1 MAHTNEDHI
10 KLVNGLVEITIDSAD
25 GYEEAAKDAE
35 SSRFKTLFQARA
47 QERRGIVSDLQAE
60 VRRLGGTPDDD
71 GSILAAAHRVFLN
84 VRDALTKG
92 DEAVVKTVEDGEDH
106 IKAKYE
112 KALGDVDIQPETR
125 RAIEEAYAKVKAGHD
140 QMRDI
145 KHAQQAS

>member
-25 GYEEAAKDAE
+25 GYEEAAKDAQ
-35 SSRFKTLFQARA
+35 SSCFKTLFQSRA
-47 QERRGIVSDLQAE
+47 QERRAIVADLQAE

-112 KALGDVDIQPETR
+112 KALGDTDVQPETR
-125 RAIEEAYAKVKAGHD
+125 RAIEAAYAKVKAGHD

-145 KHAQQAS
+145 KHAIAS

>member
-1 MAHTNEDHI
+1 MAHTNENHI

>member
-25 GYEEAAKDAE
+25 GYEEAAKDAQ

-47 QERRGIVSDLQAE
+47 QERRGVVSDLQAE
-60 VRRLGGTPDDD
+60 VRRLGGTPDED

-112 KALGDVDIQPETR
+112 KALQDTDVQPETR
-125 RAIEEAYAKVKAGHD
+125 RAIEAAYAKVKAGHD

-145 KHAQQAS
+145 KHAIAS

>member
-25 GYEEAAKDAE
+25 GYEEAAKDAQ

-47 QERRGIVSDLQAE
+47 QERRAIVADLQAE

-112 KALGDVDIQPETR
+112 KALGDTDVQPETR
-125 RAIEEAYAKVKAGHD
+125 RAIEAAYAKVKAGHD

-145 KHAQQAS
+145 KHAIAS

>member
-25 GYEEAAKDAE
+25 GYEEAAKDAQ
-35 SSRFKTLFQARA
+35 SSRFKTLFQSRA
-47 QERRGIVSDLQAE
+47 QERRAIVADLQAE

-112 KALGDVDIQPETR
+112 KALGDTDVQPETR
-125 RAIEEAYAKVKAGHD
+125 RAIEAAYAKVKAGHD

-145 KHAQQAS
+145 KHAIAS

>member
-25 GYEEAAKDAE
+25 GYEEAAKDAQ
-35 SSRFKTLFQARA
+35 SSRFKTLFQSRA
-47 QERRGIVSDLQAE
+47 QERRAIVSDLQAE

-112 KALGDVDIQPETR
+112 KALGDVDIQPDTR

-145 KHAQQAS
+145 KHMLAS

>member
-25 GYEEAAKDAE
+25 GYEEAAKDAQ

>member
-25 GYEEAAKDAE
+25 GYEAAARDAE
-35 SSRFKTLFQARA
+35 SRSFKSLFEARA
-47 QERRGIVSDLQAE
+47 QERRGVVSDLQSE

-84 VRDALTKG
+84 VRDSLTKG
-92 DEAVVKTVEDGEDH
+92 DESVVKTVEDGEDH

-112 KALGDVDIQPETR
+112 KALQDLDVDPQTR
-125 RAIEEAYAKVKAGHD
+125 RAIEAAYAKVKAGHD

-145 KHAQQAS
+145 KHAQSH

>member
-25 GYEEAAKDAE
+25 GYEEAAKDAQ
-35 SSRFKTLFQARA
+35 SSRFQTLFQSRA
-47 QERRGIVSDLQAE
+47 QERRAIVSDLQAE

-125 RAIEEAYAKVKAGHD
+125 RAIEGAYAKVKAGHD

>member
-25 GYEEAAKDAE
+25 GYEEAAKDAQ

-125 RAIEEAYAKVKAGHD
+125 RAIEAAYAKVKAGHD

>member
-35 SSRFKTLFQARA
+35 SSRFKALFQSRA
-47 QERRGIVSDLQAE
+47 QERRAIVSDLQAE
-60 VRRLGGTPDDD
+60 VRRLGGTPEDD

-84 VRDALTKG
+84 IRDSLTKG

-125 RAIEEAYAKVKAGHD
+125 RAIETAYAKVKAGHD

>member
-25 GYEEAAKDAE
+25 GYEEAAKDAQ
-35 SSRFKTLFQARA
+35 SSRFKTLFQSRA
-47 QERRGIVSDLQAE
+47 QERRAIVADLQAE

-112 KALGDVDIQPETR
+112 KALGDTDVQPETR
-125 RAIEEAYAKVKAGHD
+125 RAIEAAYAKVKAGHD

-145 KHAQQAS
+145 KHAVAS